1 SEFNIYGA
9 VLATIFSYILTS
21 YLNFSAIKKKL
32 NINLNI
38 LDIIITPLFSSLLM
52 IIIAL
57 LSFDYFYKMSG
68 STVLSIFICGI
79 IGGIIY
85 ILSLVLFKM
94 RELSSIFTSIK

>member
-1 SEFNIYGA
+1 
-9 VLATIFSYILTS
+9 
-21 YLNFSAIKKKL
+21 
-32 NINLNI
+32 
-38 LDIIITPLFSSLLM
+38 M

-68 STVLSIFICGI
+68 STVLSIFICGV